1 MCHTNEHAQETEDIF
16 LDPEEFLR
24 QLEYPRTCLTDDVI
38 MCKVSPGRYLY
49 RNYLLTDKGATALLQ
64 GKVVIVQRLYVFE
77 ARKLDTISE
86 LIELNLFEGGKVIVG
101 EAIYSAQETH
111 DGNHAWKG
119 ERNNTST
126 SPQLASRICRK
137 NETLYLT
144 NKRKSQTPYRLG

>member
-1 MCHTNEHAQETEDIF
+1 MLSCAK
-16 LDPEEFLR
+16 
-24 QLEYPRTCLTDDVI
+24 YPP
-38 MCKVSPGRYLY
+38 SRYLY
-49 RNYLLTDKGATALLQ
+49 RNYLLTDKGAATLLQ

-77 ARKLDTISE
+77 ARKLDTDTISE
-86 LIELNLFEGGKVIVG
+86 LLELNLFEGGKVIVG

-111 DGNHAWKG
+111 DGNHAWKD

-126 SPQLASRICRK
+126 SPQLASHICRK